1 MPVPCGGHEES
12 TLPRQGSEA
21 DVHPN
26 AAGGSTVGLLRRDG
40 RATATVGTGS
50 HARPSPNRSGTYGAN
65 LTSGQHELDDNDY
78 SLSVS
83 DLASNSLYKSGRYGD
98 TEPRR

>member
-1 MPVPCGGHEES
+1 MGAREQPHH
-12 TLPRQGSEA
+12 GSSERLA
-21 DVHPN
+21 Y
-26 AAGGSTVGLLRRDG
+26 RDG

-65 LTSGQHELDDNDY
+65 LTSGQHDLDDGDY

-83 DLASNSLYKSGRYGD
+83 DLASNSFYKSGRYGD